1 MKNALRQELYRVFH
15 SWPLLALLAVC
26 LVLAFCLGSVQ
37 PLSTEEQYVQ
47 MMDAIYGIN
56 HIDAAKKVMGMEDD
70 PARTWEELYREVIVR
85 ENYFRFMGFI
95 LSLLPAAL
103 VLSLFQLGSGRERGT
118 IRSCA
123 LLGGSVRNVVAARL
137 TVFYLLALAVI
148 VPVMLLQ
155 THSYCRGLEAHYSTG
170 VLLRNG
176 VMRVLLN
183 LGLLGM
189 YAWLGLCVRRRGLRL
204 ALLLLAGPL
213 CLGLNFVGMF
223 WQTLERPLFIPIP
236 PILQGETYFY
246 VPEAGAGWVILT
258 MLVSLAWVILPG
270 WSCLR
275 RWEREL
281 GTRG

>member
-37 PLSTEEQYVQ
+37 PLSTEELYVQ
-47 MMDAIYGIN
+47 MMEATYGIA
-56 HIDAAKKVMGMEDD
+56 HIDAAKAVMQLVDD

-85 ENYFRFMGFI
+85 ENYFRFMEFVLG
-95 LSLLPAAL
+95 LLPAAL

-123 LLGGSVRNVVAARL
+123 MLGGSVRNVILARL
-137 TVFYLLALAVI
+137 TVFYLLALVI
-148 VPVMLLQ
+148 LVPVMLLQ
-155 THSYCRGLEAHYSTG
+155 TAVYCRGLEAHYSSG

-176 VMRVLLN
+176 VMRVLLE
-183 LGLLGM
+183 LGLLGI

-204 ALLLLAGPL
+204 ALLLLAGPVL
-213 CLGLNFVGMF
+213 LGLNFIGMF

-236 PILQGETYFY
+236 PILQGETFFY
-246 VPEAGAGWVILT
+246 VPEAGAGWVLLT
-258 MLVSLAWVILPG
+258 VPVSLAWVILPG
-270 WSCLR
+270 WACLR
-275 RWEREL
+275 SWEREL
-281 GTRG
+281 GTRD